1 MSAFFSID
9 WRAVLAVC
17 GILSALLL
25 LIAWNHKQNPH
36 TGGLWLSHSALSLEL
51 LGLALSLFWAVS
63 APDGAIMPVIFC
75 AGWIGM
81 LIGRAVLITYSVNAW
96 QRQKFGIVT
105 GAWATLCLAY
115 LALYGSGLFHAVND
129 SADAAAARLESSR
142 PALALD
148 AEIEATRGRI
158 ASLAGYADPAKAH
171 AEESAQQAA
180 TADYDARQRQL
191 QADLAAARERL
202 AGCPANHK
210 TRCINPARAEIAS
223 LESQFASLSPAAT
236 GGGYGSRHTEYNGLQ
251 QHLVSLENRR
261 AELAL
266 NGQGAAQAWKAEDRM
281 LAWLFGIE
289 PETAS
294 RVKWLVATAIFDILS
309 LLFRIFAALAL
320 GKQDPETQARRRLD
334 TLLACGFDVQEAARL
349 VAGNRQPAAD
359 MPAYRHGGHV
369 PEDGPALLH
378 AGEYVMPP
386 EAVNLHGLDKLEAM
400 RASALSAT
408 ASRLD
413 GKPLEREAVK
423 RQAVGGTFRQCAH
436 CGGDF
441 TVTRKDRRYCGDE
454 CRAAAWEAR
463 TGAKLMKVRR

>member
-25 LIAWNHKQNPH
+25 LIAWNHKQSPH

-51 LGLALSLFWAVS
+51 LGLALSLFWAVN
-63 APDGAIMPVIFC
+63 APDGAVMPVIFC

-81 LIGRAVLITYSVNAW
+81 LIGRAVLINYSVNAW
-96 QRQKFGIVT
+96 QRGRGGVVA
-105 GAWATLCLAY
+105 GATLTLCLAY

-129 SADAAAARLESSR
+129 AADSANARLESSR

-148 AEIEATRGRI
+148 AEIETTRGRI
-158 ASLAGYADPAKAH
+158 AALAGFADASRAH
-171 AEESAQQAA
+171 AEESAQATA
-180 TADYDARQRQL
+180 TADYDAHQQQL
-191 QADLAAARERL
+191 QADLAAARATL
-202 AGCPANHK
+202 AGCPPHHN
-210 TRCINPARAEIAS
+210 TRCISPARAEIAS
-223 LESQFASLSPAAT
+223 LETRLAGLSPTAT
-236 GGGYGSRHTEYNGLQ
+236 SAGYGSRHAEYNGLQ
-251 QHLVSLENRR
+251 QHLVALENRR

-320 GKQDPETQARRRLD
+320 GKSDPETQARRRLD
-334 TLLACGFDVQEAARL
+334 TLLNGGFDVQEAARL
-349 VAGNRQPAAD
+349 VSGNRQPAAE
-359 MPAYRHGGHV
+359 MPHYRHGGHV
-369 PEDGPALLH
+369 PTDGLAVLH

-386 EAVNLHGLDKLEAM
+386 EAVSLHGLDKLDAM
-400 RASALSAT
+400 RQAAMSAT

-413 GKPLEREAVK
+413 GKPLER
-423 RQAVGGTFRQCAH
+423 QTVGAGATVRQCAH
-436 CGGDF
+436 CGHDF
-441 TVTRKDRRYCGDE
+441 TVTRKDRKYCGDE
-454 CRAAAWEAR
+454 CRASAWEQR
-463 TGAKLMKVRR
+463 TGAKLRKGRR

>member
-9 WRAVLAVC
+9 WRGVLAVC

-96 QRQKFGIVT
+96 QRGRGGVVA
-105 GAWATLCLAY
+105 GAVLTLMLAY
-115 LALYGSGLFHAVND
+115 LALYGSGLFHAVKDAAD
-129 SADAAAARLESSR
+129 SANARLESSR

-148 AEIEATRGRI
+148 AEIETTRGRI
-158 ASLAGYADPAKAH
+158 AALAGFADAGKAH
-171 AEESAQQAA
+171 AEESAQQSAA
-180 TADYDARQRQL
+180 ADFDAKQRQL
-191 QADLAAARERL
+191 QADLASARATL
-202 AGCPANHK
+202 AGCNPSHK

-223 LESQFASLSPAAT
+223 LESQLSGLSPAAT
-236 GGGYGSRHTEYNGLQ
+236 GGGYGSRHQEYNGLQ
-251 QHLVSLENRR
+251 SHLVSLENRR

-281 LAWLFGIE
+281 IAWLFGIE

-309 LLFRIFAALAL
+309 LLFRIFAALSL
-320 GKQDPETQARRRLD
+320 SKGDPETQARRRLE
-334 TLLACGFDVQEAARL
+334 TLLNGGFDVQEAARL
-349 VAGNRQPAAD
+349 VGGETRQEKPPLSVPAPAPAMNFAPNRG
-359 MPAYRHGGHV
+359 R
-369 PEDGPALLH
+369 LL
-378 AGEYVMPP
+378 AMLKGEPQTV
-386 EAVNLHGLDKLEAM
+386 
-400 RASALSAT
+400 T
-408 ASRLD
+408 ANRN

-423 RQAVGGTFRQCAH
+423 RQTVGAGATVRQCAH
-436 CGGDF
+436 CGHDF
-441 TVTRKDRRYCGDE
+441 TVTRKDKKYCSDE
-454 CRAAAWEAR
+454 CRAAAWEKR
-463 TGAKLMKVRR
+463 TGAKLRKR